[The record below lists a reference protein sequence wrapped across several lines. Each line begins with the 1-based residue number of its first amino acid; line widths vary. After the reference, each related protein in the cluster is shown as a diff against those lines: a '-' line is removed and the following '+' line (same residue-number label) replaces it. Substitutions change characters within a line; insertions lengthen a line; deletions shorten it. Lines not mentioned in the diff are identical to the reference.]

1 MKKME
6 SINVTDKYV
15 ESKTI
20 RNSTLD
26 SVEYDFLDKIKVIPY
41 LTKDMV
47 LTIDQVANYY
57 EVTQDGI
64 RTVIKRNRA
73 EFESDGMVV
82 LKGKELE
89 EFKKMIGS
97 VQSEPNIIFS
107 SVLTLLTKRSLLRM
121 GMILTNSGIA
131 TQVRNYLLNI
141 EERTDLETKSWS
153 IQREVGKIERARMTS
168 AISRYIPDS
177 PHKRFAYPNYT
188 NMVYRTIFHKD
199 AKTMKE
205 ERGARDDDSLRDML
219 TSEELSKVEE
229 LETII
234 TGLVSM
240 EFTYKQIQT
249 MINERYVKKIQ
260 G

>member
-47 LTIDQVANYY
+47 LTIDQAANYY

-82 LKGKELE
+82 LKGKE
-89 EFKKMIGS
+89 S
-97 VQSEPNIIFS
+97 
-107 SVLTLLTKRSLLRM
+107 
-121 GMILTNSGIA
+121 
-131 TQVRNYLLNI
+131 
-141 EERTDLETKSWS
+141 
-153 IQREVGKIERARMTS
+153 
-168 AISRYIPDS
+168 
-177 PHKRFAYPNYT
+177 
-188 NMVYRTIFHKD
+188 
-199 AKTMKE
+199 
-205 ERGARDDDSLRDML
+205 
-219 TSEELSKVEE
+219 
-229 LETII
+229 
-234 TGLVSM
+234 
-240 EFTYKQIQT
+240 
-249 MINERYVKKIQ
+249 
-260 G
+260 